1 MRAGR
6 PRADSATTL
15 EPKHL
20 SRLATAGQAD
30 RAAQP
35 SGGATAR
42 AGRCRSVAPPS
53 AHGCAAGAG
62 IAGAGG
68 LITGGFS
75 TIWLVRVDANAS
87 GPTRTSGSAAAR
99 PPPGHGGRRP
109 SSPATTCMPRW
120 PPCSS
125 GPAGRA
131 AGAHRP
137 EAGRWAHRPGPCRC
151 GRLRG
156 RYRHHA
162 CQLAECVTGQT
173 AGCLEAFATLCS
185 ELAQHTA
192 RRPPAWP
199 RGGPGGAVPGPGRR
213 PARHSVHRGRSGV
226 IQARRPL
233 GAAASLTR
241 NLGGPCARSAL
252 RAPQA
257 PCAGSAAWLMGAT
270 RATVHTVAGN
280 VSGWCD
286 RQESNLR
293 LSLRRA
299 S

>member
-1 MRAGR
+1 MPVGRTAIRARVRRFVDPGDESC
-6 PRADSATTL
+6 AV
-15 EPKHL
+15 
-20 SRLATAGQAD
+20 
-30 RAAQP
+30 
-35 SGGATAR
+35 GG
-42 AGRCRSVAPPS
+42 SVANALALGGIVRS
-53 AHGCAAGAG
+53 GRRAS

-87 GPTRTSGSAAAR
+87 GAPLQGNAIDLWLGDAA
-99 PPPGHGGRRP
+99 GRV
-109 SSPATTCMPRW
+109 SMKPRW
-120 PPCSS
+120 PPRSS
-125 GPAGRA
+125 RPAGRA

-156 RYRHHA
+156 QYRHHT
-162 CQLAECVTGQT
+162 CQLAECVTGQA
-173 AGCLEAFATLCS
+173 AGCLEAFATLYS

-199 RGGPGGAVPGPGRR
+199 CGGPGGAVPGPGRQ

-226 IQARRPL
+226 IQARRRL

-241 NLGGPCARSAL
+241 NLGDPCARSAL

-257 PCAGSAAWLMGAT
+257 PCAGSAAWPMGAT